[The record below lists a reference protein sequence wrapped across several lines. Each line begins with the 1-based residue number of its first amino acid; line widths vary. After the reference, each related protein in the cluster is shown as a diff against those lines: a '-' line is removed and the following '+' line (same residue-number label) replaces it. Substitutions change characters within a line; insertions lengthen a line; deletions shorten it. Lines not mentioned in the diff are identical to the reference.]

1 VRLLLNSGADVNALP
16 LSAYG
21 TALSA
26 ACYVESIELV
36 KLLEARAHVGSD
48 NSALE
53 MAVDCSID
61 IITILLDS
69 GANIGSKGS
78 AYHIAVEK
86 F

>member
-1 VRLLLNSGADVNALP
+1 
-16 LSAYG
+16 
-21 TALSA
+21 
-26 ACYVESIELV
+26 V